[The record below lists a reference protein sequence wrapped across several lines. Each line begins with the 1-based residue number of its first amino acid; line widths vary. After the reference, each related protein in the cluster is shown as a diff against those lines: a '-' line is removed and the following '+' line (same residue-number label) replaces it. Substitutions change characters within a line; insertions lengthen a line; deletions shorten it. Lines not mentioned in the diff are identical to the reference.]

1 MTRSSHRTT
10 APKICRTIKESLR
23 ACWTQELIAQAQPR
37 TQTLLACLRALCAGS
52 PETSIACLCVRL
64 RERFFSSPKEL
75 QSLLD
80 LLPSLTLQL
89 GLAINT
95 SKCSTIH
102 LSDVTPRGHRLTPF
116 FLNSQQLEV
125 IPDHVP
131 SSFLDT
137 PIGFQLF
144 QNTEEI
150 EKILDL
156 GKKIGESCLA
166 HWQRLDAFKSFF
178 FLALNFPMKTGQFSK
193 DQLRQVDNEV
203 RKFLKVTL
211 NLVGPAVGGLQPLH
225 LRSI

>member
-1 MTRSSHRTT
+1 MS
-10 APKICRTIKESLR
+10 
-23 ACWTQELIAQAQPR
+23 
-37 TQTLLACLRALCAGS
+37 AGS
-52 PETSIACLCVRL
+52 VCWFAGDEHCVLVCTFARAIFLLTQRTSIPPRPPPLPHPAAWTRHQY
-64 RERFFSSPKEL
+64 L
-75 QSLLD
+75 QMQH
-80 LLPSLTLQL
+80 P
-89 GLAINT
+89 AW
-95 SKCSTIH
+95 
-102 LSDVTPRGHRLTPF
+102 PPLTPF

-178 FLALNFPMKTGQFSK
+178 FLALNFPMRTGQFSK